1 MQSYKYSCGTS
12 ASCITLVHRLC
23 LCMHSPEDSA
33 AYVQL
38 LLWSLEGSALLKGMD
53 YKRQQVGYMCLKL
66 AFACI
71 PSSQSHLCMNQEFLT
86 QWVSCHQHRA
96 RLVKLA
102 ASTAVGGRPRQSVV
116 AGAVGSPCRLL
127 LPRRDA
133 LPGSDCAGDAL
144 AATLV
149 SGCAFAP
156 QMLTPAR
163 DAEQQD
169 VQHCRKSEASYLMH
183 GM

>member
-1 MQSYKYSCGTS
+1 MQPYKCSCT
-12 ASCITLVHRLC
+12 TLAHRLC
-23 LCMHSPEDSA
+23 LCAHSPEDSA

-53 YKRQQVGYMCLKL
+53 YKRQQVSYMCLKL
-66 AFACI
+66 PFACI
-71 PSSQSHLCMNQEFLT
+71 PSAQSHLCMDQEFLT
-86 QWVSCHQHRA
+86 QWVSCHQRRA

-102 ASTAVGGRPRQSVV
+102 ASPAVGGRPRQSVV
-116 AGAVGSPCRLL
+116 AGAVASPCRLL

-169 VQHCRKSEASYLMH
+169 VQHCRKSEVSASMH
-183 GM
+183 GMMHW